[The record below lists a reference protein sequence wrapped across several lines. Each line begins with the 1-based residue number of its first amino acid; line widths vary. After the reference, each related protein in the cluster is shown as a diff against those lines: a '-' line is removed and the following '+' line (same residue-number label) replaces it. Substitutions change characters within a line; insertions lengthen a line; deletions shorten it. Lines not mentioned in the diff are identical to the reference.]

1 MKIINSPVRNIAH
14 DSASSNDPRVRG
26 WARKPK
32 AIAQAK
38 KIARKRERA
47 MLRQLAAR
55 ELLQEQIIMIAEK
68 RETARIERENAY
80 FELMRRL
87 TSKRSKRTSS
97 AKRRHAGQA
106 ETFPTE
112 NTRFEVR
119 IAYTATGAM
128 GAPMLLASCAA
139 ID

>member
-32 AIAQAK
+32 AIAQDK

-55 ELLQEQIIMIAEK
+55 ELLQEQIIVIAEK
-68 RETARIERENAY
+68 RDTERNERENAY

-87 TSKRSKRTSS
+87 TSNRSKHTSS
-97 AKRRHAGQA
+97 AKRRHAGQS
-106 ETFPTE
+106 ETFPAETS
-112 NTRFEVR
+112 RVEVR
-119 IAYTATGAM
+119 VEYTATGSKRK
-128 GAPMLLASCAA
+128 PMLLASCAA

>member
-1 MKIINSPVRNIAH
+1 MKIINSPVRNVAH
-14 DSASSNDPRVRG
+14 DSWSSNDPRVRG

-55 ELLQEQIIMIAEK
+55 ELLQEQIIVIAEK
-68 RETARIERENAY
+68 RETARIERESAY
-80 FELMRRL
+80 FDLMNRL
-87 TSKRSKRTSS
+87 TSTRGKRTSGAKQHDARR
-97 AKRRHAGQA
+97 AKRISTNANRV
-106 ETFPTE
+106 
-112 NTRFEVR
+112 EVR
-119 IAYTATGAM
+119 IAYAATGAM
-128 GAPMLLASCAA
+128 GEPMLLASCAA